1 MGLFYPTFART
12 SATTSDER
20 SQGRTFDKDKRT
32 PTHARL
38 FFCSFLAHTNA
49 RHERLLSTAQ
59 THGAGARTPAV
70 AALVVVVK
78 APMLLLHYMS
88 MTFFLQ

>member
-1 MGLFYPTFART
+1 MGLFYPTVYRT
-12 SATTSDER
+12 SPTTSDER
-20 SQGRTFDKDKRT
+20 SQETRHCNPT
-32 PTHARL
+32 PRVA
-38 FFCSFLAHTNA
+38 FFAASLLHRRD

-59 THGAGARTPAV
+59 MHGAGARTPAV